1 MIKLKLILL
10 FVCFT
15 ILMPTAFFCRDIR
28 CTFGEIYHTT
38 KEVDTLS
45 VHAMRM
51 LSELNASMMKYVNSD
66 KSSPNY
72 GGIYCPYCKLYHTRA
87 AETVYPFTFE
97 YHKTGNKAYLEAAIN
112 VGNWL
117 IRQQQDN
124 GSWLETPEKWTGT
137 TTDQILM
144 MALAYPMLKPH
155 LSKKEKASWLQSIEK
170 AGDYLVKMMS
180 PKFASINYCAT
191 TTASLMAVNELIK
204 KQSYQDKARELA
216 CLVAGKMDQDYFLT
230 GEGGRVFGVKYGIDL
245 GYNLEMSLWGLAL
258 FAQLAK
264 DDVVKQIVE
273 KSLARHLYFIYPD
286 GSMDASWGIRSNKW
300 TCFGSGTSD
309 GCQVL
314 FSLFMDKN
322 DQYRTAAIRNIQF
335 LKTCMKDGIVGFG
348 PLYYDIYDYQP
359 CIYPTFTKAKN
370 MAMAVAFAKAD
381 AGKVQQLPLD
391 EKSMHYFPT
400 LNLTISRTLQWCAT
414 ISGYTYKD
422 PAGDRTK
429 YMHRPGGGTIT
440 NLWLNEHGYFQASS
454 QTIYKRWEPMS
465 FPEIPTPLPLTP
477 RIEFSSD
484 LGYFTNLYEF
494 DAIMTNNEKDGVY
507 IVSSFG
513 ELKNSKQQEGGIAY
527 RLEHT
532 ISDNSVCK
540 EIELIYHDTKSP
552 VRIIEPIIYY
562 PGMEFKQI
570 DTKTVRI
577 KMNNKSIEMK
587 IISDNINLE
596 LGTDKEKYKWS
607 YPALKAYP
615 IILNVV
621 CEKNKLRKTIRFS
634 YKLIKEKV
642 ST

>member
-1 MIKLKLILL
+1 MIELRLILL
-10 FVCFT
+10 LVYLIFLV
-15 ILMPTAFFCRDIR
+15 PAAFSCKNAC
-28 CTFGEIYHTT
+28 CTVGNIYHSV

-51 LSELNASMMKYVNSD
+51 LSELNASVMKNVNSD
-66 KSSPNY
+66 KKSPDY
-72 GGIYCPYCKLYHTRA
+72 GGIYCSYCKLYHTRA
-87 AETVYPFTFE
+87 AEAVYPFAFE
-97 YHKTGNKAYLEAAIN
+97 YYKTGNKAYLKAAID

-117 IRQQQDN
+117 VRRQEDN
-124 GSWLETPEKWTGT
+124 GAWLETPEEWTGT
-137 TTDQILM
+137 TTDQVLM
-144 MALAYPMLKPH
+144 MALAYPLLELH
-155 LSKKEKASWLQSIEK
+155 LSKKEKKSWLQSIEK
-170 AGDYLVKMMS
+170 AGDYLVKVMS
-180 PKFASINYCAT
+180 PQFASINYCAT
-191 TTASLMAVNELIK
+191 TTASLMVVNNVVN
-204 KQSYQDKARELA
+204 KQSYQNKARELA
-216 CLVAGKMDQDYFLT
+216 YLVGGKMDQDYFLT

-258 FAQLAK
+258 FAQLAE
-264 DDVVKQIVE
+264 DEVIKQMVE
-273 KSLARHLYFIYPD
+273 KSLARHLFFIYPD

-335 LKTCMKDGIVGFG
+335 LRTCMRDGVVGFG
-348 PLYYDIYDYQP
+348 PLYYDMYGYDP

-370 MAMAVAFAKAD
+370 MAMAIAFVKAD

-391 EKSMHYFPT
+391 RRGMHYFPT
-400 LNLTISRTLQWCAT
+400 LNLTVSRTSQWCAT

-422 PAGDRTK
+422 PAGERTK

-440 NLWLNEHGYFQASS
+440 NLWLNGHGYFQASS

-477 RIEFSSD
+477 RIEFNND

-494 DAIMTNNEKDGVY
+494 DAIMTNNEKDGAY

-540 EIELIYHDTKSP
+540 EIELIYHDTKSS
-552 VRIIEPIIYY
+552 VRIVEPIIYY
-562 PGMEFKQI
+562 SGMEFKQI
-570 DTKTVRI
+570 DPKTVWI
-577 KMNNKSIEMK
+577 KMNNQTIEMK
-587 IISDNINLE
+587 ITSDNVYLE
-596 LGTDKEKYKWS
+596 LGTDEGKYKWS

-615 IILNVV
+615 IILNVI
-621 CEKNKLRKTIRFS
+621 CEKNDLRGTIRFG
-634 YKLIKEKV
+634 YRLI
-642 ST
+642 